1 MTRTPLDETLG
12 GGEGAREREKQRFN
26 TRNTRTLRTH
36 PLEGWMSS
44 FRFVHLPFSFFPS
57 IVSSRGGGERGE
69 GKREAIPGDGL
80 DGKTKHPGGC
90 LRAAPVIRLAGGE
103 AWSLAPVGVG
113 SRAPATEKA
122 RASRRPI
129 GRAEHAACR
138 LGWESRLRVGESHA
152 VRNRREYFWTSGE
165 RGRGERKGCFCR
177 ARKRERGGIDVLF
190 LL

>member
-1 MTRTPLDETLG
+1 MDVVFPL
-12 GGEGAREREKQRFN
+12 RPSPIF
-26 TRNTRTLRTH
+26 
-36 PLEGWMSS
+36 
-44 FRFVHLPFSFFPS
+44 FFPS
-57 IVSSRGGGERGE
+57 IVSSRGGG

-152 VRNRREYFWTSGE
+152 VRNRREYFWTGGE
-165 RGRGERKGCFCR
+165 REGKRREEGMLLSREKE
-177 ARKRERGGIDVLF
+177 REREGIDVLF

>member
-1 MTRTPLDETLG
+1 MTKTPLDETLG
-12 GGEGAREREKQRFN
+12 GGEGARERNNVSIRETHVRFD
-26 TRNTRTLRTH
+26 H

-44 FRFVHLPFSFFPS
+44 SASSISHFLFSLDRFFSR
-57 IVSSRGGGERGE
+57 RGGGRGE
-69 GKREAIPGDGL
+69 GKREVIPGDGL

-129 GRAEHAACR
+129 GRAEHAACI
-138 LGWESRLRVGESHA
+138 LGWESRLKSGRES
-152 VRNRREYFWTSGE
+152 
-165 RGRGERKGCFCR
+165 RGSK
-177 ARKRERGGIDVLF
+177 
-190 LL
+190 

>member
-1 MTRTPLDETLG
+1 MTKTPLDETLG
-12 GGEGAREREKQRFN
+12 GGEGARERNNVSIHVRFD
-26 TRNTRTLRTH
+26 H

-44 FRFVHLPFSFFPS
+44 FRFVHLPFSFFPRS
-57 IVSSRGGGERGE
+57 FLLEEGEERGE

-152 VRNRREYFWTSGE
+152 VRNRREYFWTGREKGRGE
-165 RGRGERKGCFCR
+165 RGRDAFV
-177 ARKRERGGIDVLF
+177 A
-190 LL
+190 

>member
-1 MTRTPLDETLG
+1 M
-12 GGEGAREREKQRFN
+12 RERETTFQYAFKHTYASTTLSRDGCRLPLRPSPIFFFSLDRF
-26 TRNTRTLRTH
+26 
-36 PLEGWMSS
+36 
-44 FRFVHLPFSFFPS
+44 F
-57 IVSSRGGGERGE
+57 SRGEER

-129 GRAEHAACR
+129 GRAEHAACI

-152 VRNRREYFWTSGE
+152 VRNRREYFWTGEERRGGE
-165 RGRGERKGCFCR
+165 RGRDAFVAQE
-177 ARKRERGGIDVLF
+177 REREGGD
-190 LL
+190 

>member
-1 MTRTPLDETLG
+1 M
-12 GGEGAREREKQRFN
+12 RERETMFQY
-26 TRNTRTLRTH
+26 TYASTTLSRDGCRL
-36 PLEGWMSS
+36 PLRPSPI
-44 FRFVHLPFSFFPS
+44 FFFPS
-57 IVSSRGGGERGE
+57 IVSSRGGGGGGRGE
-69 GKREAIPGDGL
+69 GKREVIPGDGL

-152 VRNRREYFWTSGE
+152 VRNRREYFWTGRERRGEE
-165 RGRGERKGCFCR
+165 RGRDAFVARERE
-177 ARKRERGGIDVLF
+177 RERGD
-190 LL
+190 